1 METPYTKS
9 SDKILFERDIQDI
22 LPERRVHAGKEEE
35 AHASCRMKEIYEN
48 ILYCI
53 ENKMIYLDTTIN
65 LSKFSL
71 LLCTNTTYL
80 SKVINI
86 FFKCNLKTLL
96 NKYRIE
102 YAKELLKMEHCD
114 LKTLPKRCGFA
125 SRSSF
130 YAAFMKYEHIA
141 PMDFRAHYMSIEI
154 RKKIDCL
161 LYTSP
166 SPRDS

>member
-1 METPYTKS
+1 METLLTKNT
-9 SDKILFERDIQDI
+9 DKILFERDIQDI

-35 AHASCRMKEIYEN
+35 THASCRMKEIYEN

-141 PMDFRAHYMSIEI
+141 PTDFRAHHMSIEI
-154 RKKIDCL
+154 RKKIDMEIDNL
-161 LYTSP
+161 LTI
-166 SPRDS
+166 

>member
-1 METPYTKS
+1 METLFTKNT
-9 SDKILFERDIQDI
+9 DKKLFERDIQDI
-22 LPERRVHAGKEEE
+22 LPERIVYAKKDE
-35 AHASCRMKEIYEN
+35 ANHASGRMKEIYEN

-53 ENKMIYLDTTIN
+53 ENKMIYLDSTIN

-80 SKVINI
+80 SKVINM

-96 NKYRIE
+96 NKHRIE
-102 YAKELLKMEHCD
+102 YAKELLKMEQCD

-141 PMDFRAHYMSIEI
+141 PTDFRAHHMSIEI
-154 RKKIDCL
+154 RKRIDMEIDNL
-161 LYTSP
+161 LTI
-166 SPRDS
+166 

>member
-1 METPYTKS
+1 METLSTKIT
-9 SDKILFERDIQDI
+9 DKKLFERDIQDI
-22 LPERRVHAGKEEE
+22 LPERAVYAKKDEV
-35 AHASCRMKEIYEN
+35 AHTTGRMKEIYDN

-53 ENKMIYLDTTIN
+53 ENKMIYLDPTIN
-65 LSKFSL
+65 LNKFSL

-86 FFKCNLKTLL
+86 CFKCNLKTLL
-96 NKYRIE
+96 NKHRIE
-102 YAKELLKMEHCD
+102 YAKELLKKEQCD
-114 LKTLPKRCGFA
+114 LRNLPQRCGFA

-154 RKKIDCL
+154 RKKIDMEIDNL
-161 LYTSP
+161 LTNY
-166 SPRDS
+166 

>member
-1 METPYTKS
+1 
-9 SDKILFERDIQDI
+9 
-22 LPERRVHAGKEEE
+22 
-35 AHASCRMKEIYEN
+35 
-48 ILYCI
+48 
-53 ENKMIYLDTTIN
+53 MIYLDSTIN

-71 LLCTNTTYL
+71 LLCTNTTYP

-96 NKYRIE
+96 NKHRIE
-102 YAKELLKMEHCD
+102 YAKELLKMEQCD

-141 PMDFRAHYMSIEI
+141 PTDFRAHHMSIEI
-154 RKKIDCL
+154 RKKIDMEIDNL
-161 LYTSP
+161 LTI
-166 SPRDS
+166 

>member
-1 METPYTKS
+1 METLLTKNT
-9 SDKILFERDIQDI
+9 DKVLFERDIQDI
-22 LPERRVHAGKEEE
+22 LPERETYTSKEEE
-35 AHASCRMKEIYEN
+35 IQASGRMKEIYGN

-53 ENKMIYLDTTIN
+53 ETKMIYLDSSIN

-102 YAKELLKMEHCD
+102 YAKELLKMEQCD
-114 LKTLPKRCGFA
+114 FKTLPKRCGFA

-130 YAAFMKYEHIA
+130 YAAFTKYEHIA
-141 PMDFRAHYMSIEI
+141 PTNFRAHYMSIEI
-154 RKKIDCL
+154 RKKIDNL
-161 LYTSP
+161 LII
-166 SPRDS
+166 

>member
-1 METPYTKS
+1 METLLTKNTNKS
-9 SDKILFERDIQDI
+9 LFERDIQDI
-22 LPERRVHAGKEEE
+22 LPERRVYAGKEEE
-35 AHASCRMKEIYEN
+35 THASSRMKEIYEN

-53 ENKMIYLDTTIN
+53 ETKMIYLDSTLN
-65 LSKFSL
+65 LNKFSL

-80 SKVINI
+80 SKVINT

-102 YAKELLKMEHCD
+102 YAKELLRKDQCD

-141 PMDFRAHYMSIEI
+141 PMDFRAHHMSIEI
-154 RKKIDCL
+154 RKKIDMEIDKL
-161 LYTSP
+161 LTI
-166 SPRDS
+166 